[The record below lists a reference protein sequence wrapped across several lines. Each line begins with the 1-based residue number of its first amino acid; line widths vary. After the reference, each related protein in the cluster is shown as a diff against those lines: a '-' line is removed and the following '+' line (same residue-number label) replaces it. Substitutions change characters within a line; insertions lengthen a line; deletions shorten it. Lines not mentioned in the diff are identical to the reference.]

1 MHVIIVRLDLDRYD
15 LQMIERL
22 VIDGVLSLSEARDSK
37 AVKGLGDWQEVLWVR
52 EMQKSMRAA

>member
-22 VIDGVLSLSEARDSK
+22 VCDGVLSLSEARDSK
-37 AVKGLGDWQEVLWVR
+37 AV
-52 EMQKSMRAA
+52 MR

>member
-37 AVKGLGDWQEVLWVR
+37 AVKKLGDWQEVLWVR
-52 EMQKSMRAA
+52 EMQKSRNAA